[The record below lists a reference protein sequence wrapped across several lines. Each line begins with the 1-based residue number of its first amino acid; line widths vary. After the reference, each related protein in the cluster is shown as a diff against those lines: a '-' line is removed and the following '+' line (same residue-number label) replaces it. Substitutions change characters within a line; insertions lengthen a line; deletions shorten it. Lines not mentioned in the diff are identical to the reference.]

1 MIDSLNNINLTPI
14 AIVFLPCVKVT
25 DMAVG
30 KNIMNFTQI
39 GSFEARPMLILV
51 MAKSIKNK

>member
-1 MIDSLNNINLTPI
+1 MRTNLKHHPKLDGYCLVGV
-14 AIVFLPCVKVT
+14 A
-25 DMAVG
+25 G